1 MSLAIGLLMIV
12 TGLAIMAFGLF
23 MFYAWLPLLYALIGF
38 DVGLL
43 LGRAFTGMLVRLRLS
58 LELSGPSFLVPRLIF
73 LSPIGAFCSA
83 FPAASCSAFLWP
95 PLSGSMA
102 GLEASSAECWR

>member
-1 MSLAIGLLMIV
+1 MSFAIGSLTIL
-12 TGLAIMAFGLF
+12 TGLSIMAFGLF

-43 LGRAFTGMLVRLRLS
+43 LGRASTGDVVQLRLYLDLPVRL
-58 LELSGPSFLVPRLIF
+58 FLVPRLIF

-83 FPAASCSAFLWP
+83 FPAASCSAFL
-95 PLSGSMA
+95 
-102 GLEASSAECWR
+102 